1 MVTRLKLAVLN
12 HPLPMYKVAMKT
24 DISEARLSRLTTRLF
39 EAKEGEEVSLS
50 ETLNVPSEELFPK
63 NVKHINL
70 NFNFMEV

>member
-1 MVTRLKLAVLN
+1 
-12 HPLPMYKVAMKT
+12 MYKVAMKT